1 MSRSRTSA
9 YPGRRRNKP
18 NAARECG
25 GTEGGGN
32 EFERFPPA
40 PGDEL
45 PAGRES
51 SKSYKDK
58 INMTN
63 KKMRYLD
70 LQQTYSVTQYRATR
84 RVLASLYAVFRKHN
98 ESAMNV
104 SENVYTVEKSQ
115 QDILQHT
122 SP

>member
-32 EFERFPPA
+32 EFERFPLA

-51 SKSYKDK
+51 SKSYRDK
-58 INMTN
+58 INTTN
-63 KKMRYLD
+63 NKMWFLD
-70 LQQTYSVTQYRATR
+70 LEQEYSIAQYEAAQK
-84 RVLASLYAVFRKHN
+84 VLVSLCAVF
-98 ESAMNV
+98 V
-104 SENVYTVEKSQ
+104 FTVEKVTTGHAEACFPRT
-115 QDILQHT
+115 LPHFLRN
-122 SP
+122 